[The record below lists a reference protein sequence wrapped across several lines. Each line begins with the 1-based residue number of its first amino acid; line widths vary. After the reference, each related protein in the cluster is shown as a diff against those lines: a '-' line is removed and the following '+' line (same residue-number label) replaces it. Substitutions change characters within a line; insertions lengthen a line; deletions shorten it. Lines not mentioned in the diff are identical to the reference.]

1 MAGEV
6 AAVDGRDVPGV
17 QRLQGPRVVPVI
29 EVSLVPIEAIQRAQG
44 IAGAQ
49 DQLSG
54 REVAEVVGGQVRQQG
69 ETDVGR
75 RGAVRDR
82 LGAVVLH
89 IVGRQPVVLRAD
101 KGLEEGPGP
110 PRQRTQE
117 AGLFG
122 RQGRLAAHPR
132 AADPPGDGR

>member
-1 MAGEV
+1 MPP
-6 AAVDGRDVPGV
+6 VP
-17 QRLQGPRVVPVI
+17 L
-29 EVSLVPIEAIQRAQG
+29 EAIQRAQG

-69 ETDVGR
+69 EADVGR

-82 LGAVVLH
+82 IGAVVLH
-89 IVGRQPVVLRAD
+89 VVGRQPVVLRAD
-101 KGLEEGPGP
+101 EGLEEGPGA
-110 PRQRTQE
+110 PRQRAQK
-117 AGLFG
+117 AGLI
-122 RQGRLAAHPR
+122 RCQGRLAAHPR